1 MNSFDWLLI
10 ALLAYSTI
18 TAFMRGLVRELFTLS
33 GLVVG
38 ILLASW
44 YHSWLAQRLGS
55 VIHAPAADVVAFLA
69 IAIGVM
75 VISAILGKMLQST
88 ANAIGLGF
96 FDRMGGAGFG
106 LARGTLLGVAI
117 LMAAAAFVPQSAWVR
132 NSQLAPYFLAGAHA
146 VSFVVPRDLRQ
157 QIQDGASE
165 LKHKAPDWI
174 KQHS

>member
-10 ALLAYSTI
+10 ALLTYSTI
-18 TAFMRGLVRELFTLS
+18 TAFMRGLVRELFAVG
-33 GLVVG
+33 GLVIG
-38 ILLASW
+38 ILLAGW
-44 YHSWLAQRLGS
+44 YHSWAAQRLEKA
-55 VIHAPAADVVAFLA
+55 IPASAAGVVAFLA

-75 VISAILGKMLQST
+75 VISTILGKMLHTT

-96 FDRMGGAGFG
+96 FDRIGGAGFG
-106 LARGTLLGVAI
+106 LARGGLLGVAI

-146 VSFVVPRDLRQ
+146 VSFVVPHDLRQ

-165 LKHKAPDWI
+165 LKHNAPDWI
-174 KQHS
+174 KPHS